1 MNTMNRRAATGL
13 LATAA
18 LVLGASACGRSPSA
32 GDGQSE
38 RGVRVAVSAL
48 TFEEVGDVVD
58 TLTVKNGL
66 GQTVWTRSDI
76 SSTRFGNGRGAISYV
91 GPCDAQEN
99 PNSVELLITEVVD
112 ATGTVLSHP
121 ADYFNPTIGVGG
133 EPAPLVVSGL
143 TCIENG
149 DVPVSFNITLMR
161 AANQGF
167 FDVAVNF
174 DDIFCSA
181 KLDCLPAFL
190 HNGEARAET
199 VNLAF
204 ACTSGQG
211 SEGEAEPTHLYMSPI
226 YLRCVDDT
234 TEPPT
239 VTEERIDVFP
249 GTEGNQGARPPVLF
263 QWAQYFG
270 KEGFSDYDK
279 CYWNFALGLQMAQI
293 GTQTCSLRAYAT
305 AASTPFAGTTAPP
318 GSIYPFV
325 AWEADVV
332 TAGTLC
338 EPQPLNGPGSG
349 VSTRY
354 ERPDMPYTEY
364 AAGFACG
371 GAPQIL
377 PADAALSCGTTMDAW
392 SRDGGTALAVT
403 IGGVTS
409 STAPLPEGWT
419 VAETCCS
426 TACCR

>member
-1 MNTMNRRAATGL
+1 MNRTAATGL
-13 LATAA
+13 LAMAA
-18 LVLGASACGRSPSA
+18 LALGASACGRSGTV

-38 RGVRVAVSAL
+38 HGVRVAVAAL
-48 TFEEVGDVVD
+48 TFEEVGDVVY

-66 GQTVWTRSDI
+66 GQTVWTRGGI

-99 PNSVELLITEVVD
+99 PNSVELLITDVID
-112 ATGTVLSHP
+112 ATSAVLSHP
-121 ADYFNPTIGVGG
+121 ADYFNPTVGAGG
-133 EPAPLVVSGL
+133 EPTPLVVGGL

-149 DVPVSFNITLMR
+149 DVPVTFSITLMR
-161 AANQGF
+161 SADQGF

-181 KLDCLPAFL
+181 KLDCLPEFL
-190 HNGEARAET
+190 HNDEFRAET
-199 VNLAF
+199 VNIAF
-204 ACTSGQG
+204 ACTSGQTRDG
-211 SEGEAEPTHLYMSPI
+211 AAEPTQMYMSPI

-234 TEPPT
+234 TDPPT
-239 VTEERIDVFP
+239 VTEETLDVFP
-249 GTEGNQGARPPVLF
+249 GTEGNQGARPPLLF

-270 KEGFSDYDK
+270 QEGFSSYDK

-293 GTQTCSLRAYAT
+293 GTQTCSLRAYGT
-305 AASTPFAGTTAPP
+305 ASSTLFTGTTAPP
-318 GSIYPFV
+318 GSVYPFV
-325 AWEADVV
+325 AWEVDVV

-338 EPQPLNGPGSG
+338 APQPLNGPGSG
-349 VSTRY
+349 VVTRY
-354 ERPDMPYTEY
+354 ERPELPPTEY
-364 AAGFACG
+364 AAAFTCD

-409 STAPLPEGWT
+409 NTAPLPEGWT
-419 VAETCCS
+419 VADTCCS